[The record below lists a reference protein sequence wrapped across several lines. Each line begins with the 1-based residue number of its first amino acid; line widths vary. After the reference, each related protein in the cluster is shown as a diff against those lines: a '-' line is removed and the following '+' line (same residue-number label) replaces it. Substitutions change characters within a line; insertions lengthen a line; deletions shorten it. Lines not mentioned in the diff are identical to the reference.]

1 MQTKTDSLAK
11 HPRTSAASAANEDF
25 CATTT
30 IVTTEKVAGPLNSGW
45 DPYEVWRTRVKAT
58 QRDSSSEITLGH

>member
-25 CATTT
+25 GATT
-30 IVTTEKVAGPLNSGW
+30 IVTEKVAGPRSSGW

-58 QRDSSSEITLGH
+58 QSDSSSEVARGH